1 MVESS
6 FTILFVFN
14 PTIRNLCFVL
24 VCVKYIQK
32 HLWMRMYLIDEVEST
47 ISINFSA
54 QWDNPIEIEGILCLA
69 YVEYIQVTM
78 WLISMR
84 M

>member
-1 MVESS
+1 
-6 FTILFVFN
+6 
-14 PTIRNLCFVL
+14 
-24 VCVKYIQK
+24 
-32 HLWMRMYLIDEVEST
+32 MYLLDEMEST

-69 YVEYIQVTM
+69 YVEYIQETM